1 MKPKLN
7 QKVILEEIEVLRN
20 KFSELNGMLTKC
32 WQNYPTSGPGHIA
45 ATLFLEWGK
54 EHVIRLVDNIAFD
67 DNLSSTAS
75 RLENRY
81 NDIVLA
87 TEENGRKR
95 LLLLIKGVRSFLKYL
110 SDIESHMTS
119 ASKLTDESINNKN
132 GLTRAER
139 LAYQSYEYA
148 IRENSKLAEA
158 TDNEVYD
165 WLKNYGSPEEYK
177 LPQNDTWK
185 RQVRAGRKHHG
196 IRKNTP
202 RTGRSGQSIIRK
214 EQLESLSEVSSQYN
228 NGAD

>member
-1 MKPKLN
+1 MKPKPN

-32 WQNYPTSGPGHIA
+32 WQNYPKFGPGHFSA
-45 ATLFLEWGK
+45 APFLDWGK
-54 EHVIRLVDNIAFD
+54 EHVKRLVDNIAFD
-67 DNLSSTAS
+67 DNLSSTAN

-139 LAYQSYEYA
+139 LAYQSYKYA
-148 IRENSKLAEA
+148 ISENSKLAEA
-158 TDNEVYD
+158 TDDKVYD
-165 WLKNYGSPEEYK
+165 WLKNYGPPEEYE

-196 IRKNTP
+196 MQKNTP
-202 RTGRSGQSIIRK
+202 RAGRSGRSIIRSG
-214 EQLESLSEVSSQYN
+214 QV
-228 NGAD
+228 